1 MQISTNMLILTLVS
15 MVFSAFFSGMEIAFV
30 SSNAVRVEIDAAKG
44 GLFNRIVNLFYHNK
58 NMFISTLLV
67 GNNIML
73 VIYGMGTSMLME
85 NWLTSWLGNEAL
97 VLIAQT
103 IISTGVILIVGE
115 FLPKTVFRINPNE
128 SLRTFAVPL
137 LICYAV
143 LYPISW
149 FSSALSNFLMR
160 LFGIKAN
167 GKQLGLITVGELDAY
182 LQETIDT
189 REDENATVE
198 KEVKIFQNAL
208 EFSNMHLRD
217 CMIPRNE
224 IVAIDIDRTSRDRL
238 SRMFTETG
246 LSKIIVYR
254 EDIDNIL
261 GYIHVCELFK
271 KDSDWTKHIKPVM
284 YAPETMLAKQLMQ
297 NMLGAKK
304 SITIVVDEFGGT
316 AGIVTVEDL
325 VEEIFGDIEDEH
337 DRKRKKLVSRQ
348 IDDKTYEL
356 AGRLE
361 IEAINEK
368 YDLDI
373 PEKDDYQTLAGYL
386 LFNLEELPDE
396 GETFRIDNFT
406 FTILKKT
413 AAKIELVRLEV
424 SPVDTKEV
432 D

>member
-1 MQISTNMLILTLVS
+1 MEISTNMLILTLVS

-30 SSNAVRVEIDAAKG
+30 TSNAVRVEIDAAKG

-85 NWLTSWLGNEAL
+85 NWLNSWLGNEAL

-128 SLRTFAVPL
+128 SLRTFAFPL

-149 FSSALSNFLMR
+149 FSSALSNALMR
-160 LFGIKAN
+160 LFGVKAN
-167 GKQLGLITVGELDAY
+167 GKELGLITVGELDAY

-189 REDENATVE
+189 REDENVTVE

-224 IVAIDIDRTSRDRL
+224 IIAIDIDCTSRERL

-271 KDSDWTKHIKPVM
+271 NESDWTKHIKPVM

-316 AGIVTVEDL
+316 AGMVTVEDL

-337 DRKRKKLVSRQ
+337 DRKRKKLVSRK
-348 IDDKTYEL
+348 ISDNTYEL

-361 IEAINEK
+361 IETINEE

-424 SPVDTKEV
+424 SPNGKKDEI
-432 D
+432 

>member
-1 MQISTNMLILTLVS
+1 
-15 MVFSAFFSGMEIAFV
+15 MEIAFV
-30 SSNAVRVEIDAAKG
+30 TSNAVRVEIDAAKG
-44 GLFNRIVNLFYHNK
+44 GFFSKIVNLFYHNK

-85 NWLTSWLGNEAL
+85 DWLRTWLPNDAL
-97 VLIAQT
+97 VLLVQT
-103 IISTGVILIVGE
+103 LISTGIILIVGE
-115 FLPKTVFRINPNE
+115 FVPKTIFRINPNE
-128 SLRTFAVPL
+128 SLRTFALPL
-137 LICYAV
+137 LLCYAV

-149 FSSALSNFLMR
+149 LSSALSTLLMK
-160 LFGIKAN
+160 LFGVKAN

-224 IVAIDIDRTSRDRL
+224 IVAIDIDNTSRERL

-246 LSKIIVYR
+246 LSKILVYR

-271 KDSDWTKHIKPVM
+271 SESDWTKHIKPVM

-304 SITIVVDEFGGT
+304 SITVVVDEFGGT
-316 AGIVTVEDL
+316 AGMVTVEDL

-337 DRKRKKLVSRQ
+337 DRKRKKLVSRKVS
-348 IDDKTYEL
+348 DNVYEL

-361 IEAINEK
+361 IENINEQ

-373 PEKDDYQTLAGYL
+373 PEDDDYQTLAGFL
-386 LFNLEELPDE
+386 LFHLEELPEE
-396 GETFRIDNFT
+396 GETFRIDNFI

-424 SPVDTKEV
+424 VSDDDNKE
-432 D
+432 

>member
-1 MQISTNMLILTLVS
+1 MEISTNMLILTLVS

-30 SSNAVRVEIDAAKG
+30 TSNAVRVEIDAAKG
-44 GLFNRIVNLFYHNK
+44 GFFSKIVNLFYHNK

-85 NWLTSWLGNEAL
+85 DWLRTWLPNDAL
-97 VLIAQT
+97 LLLVQT
-103 IISTGVILIVGE
+103 LISTGIILIVGE
-115 FLPKTVFRINPNE
+115 FVPKTIFRINPNE
-128 SLRTFAVPL
+128 SLRTFALPL
-137 LICYAV
+137 LLCYAV

-149 FSSALSNFLMR
+149 LSSALSTLLMK
-160 LFGIKAN
+160 LFGVKTN

-224 IVAIDIDRTSRDRL
+224 IVAIDIDNTSRERL

-246 LSKIIVYR
+246 LSKILVYR
-254 EDIDNIL
+254 EDIDNIH

-271 KDSDWTKHIKPVM
+271 SESDWTKHIKPVM

-304 SITIVVDEFGGT
+304 SITVVVDEFGGT
-316 AGIVTVEDL
+316 AGMVTVEDL

-337 DRKRKKLVSRQ
+337 DRKRKKLVSRKVS
-348 IDDKTYEL
+348 DNVYEL

-361 IEAINEK
+361 IENINEQ

-373 PEKDDYQTLAGYL
+373 PEDDDYQTLAGFL
-386 LFNLEELPDE
+386 LFHLEELPEE
-396 GETFRIDNFT
+396 GETFRIDNFI

-424 SPVDTKEV
+424 VSDDDNKE
-432 D
+432 

>member
-1 MQISTNMLILTLVS
+1 MEISTNMLILTLVS

-30 SSNAVRVEIDAAKG
+30 TSNAVRVEIDAAKG
-44 GLFNRIVNLFYHNK
+44 GFFSKIVNLFYHNK

-85 NWLTSWLGNEAL
+85 DWLRTWLPNDAL
-97 VLIAQT
+97 VLLVQT
-103 IISTGVILIVGE
+103 LISTGIILIVGE
-115 FLPKTVFRINPNE
+115 FVPKPIFRINPNE
-128 SLRTFAVPL
+128 SLRTFALPL
-137 LICYAV
+137 LLCYAV

-149 FSSALSNFLMR
+149 LSSALSTLLMK
-160 LFGIKAN
+160 LFGVKAN

-224 IVAIDIDRTSRDRL
+224 IVAIDIDNTSRERL

-246 LSKIIVYR
+246 LSKILVYR
-254 EDIDNIL
+254 EDIDNIH

-271 KDSDWTKHIKPVM
+271 SESDWTKHIKPVM

-304 SITIVVDEFGGT
+304 SITVVVDEFGGT
-316 AGIVTVEDL
+316 AGMVTVEDL

-337 DRKRKKLVSRQ
+337 DRKRK
-348 IDDKTYEL
+348 
-356 AGRLE
+356 
-361 IEAINEK
+361 
-368 YDLDI
+368 
-373 PEKDDYQTLAGYL
+373 
-386 LFNLEELPDE
+386 
-396 GETFRIDNFT
+396 
-406 FTILKKT
+406 
-413 AAKIELVRLEV
+413 
-424 SPVDTKEV
+424 
-432 D
+432 

>member
-1 MQISTNMLILTLVS
+1 
-15 MVFSAFFSGMEIAFV
+15 MEIAFV
-30 SSNAVRVEIDAAKG
+30 TSNAVRVEIDAAKG
-44 GLFNRIVNLFYHNK
+44 GFFSKIVNLFYHNK

-85 NWLTSWLGNEAL
+85 DWLRTWLPNDAL
-97 VLIAQT
+97 VLLVQT
-103 IISTGVILIVGE
+103 LISTGIILIVGE
-115 FLPKTVFRINPNE
+115 FVPKTIFRINPNE
-128 SLRTFAVPL
+128 SLRTFALPL
-137 LICYAV
+137 LLCYAV

-149 FSSALSNFLMR
+149 LSSALSTLLMK
-160 LFGIKAN
+160 LFGVKAN

-224 IVAIDIDRTSRDRL
+224 IVAIDIDNTSRERL

-246 LSKIIVYR
+246 LSKILVYR
-254 EDIDNIL
+254 EDIDNIH

-271 KDSDWTKHIKPVM
+271 SESDWTKHIKPVM

-297 NMLGAKK
+297 NMLGAKR
-304 SITIVVDEFGGT
+304 SITVVVDEFGGT
-316 AGIVTVEDL
+316 AGMVTVEDL

-337 DRKRKKLVSRQ
+337 DRKRKKLVSRKVS
-348 IDDKTYEL
+348 DNVYEL

-361 IEAINEK
+361 IENINEQ

-373 PEKDDYQTLAGYL
+373 PEDDDYQTLAGFL
-386 LFNLEELPDE
+386 LFHLEELPEE
-396 GETFRIDNFT
+396 GETFRIDNFI

-424 SPVDTKEV
+424 VSDDDNKE
-432 D
+432 